1 MKGLYAIADEE
12 TLRARGVSLEAYLEG
27 LSTVPLAALQLRA
40 KSVAASRRAEL
51 LKTCVDFAKLTGS
64 PIFCNDDWELAR
76 DFGVGVHLGQGDASI
91 AWVRE
96 RAPGL
101 PIGLSTHNALEF
113 ETALLLRP
121 TYVAVGPV
129 FATKTKKNP
138 EPTVGAAALA
148 FTQLA
153 RTVGIPVVAIGGID
167 AENVASLRM
176 RADAFAV
183 ISSIVPQDASA
194 SIIRGR
200 ACQLLAAW
208 EAADDSV

>member
-12 TLRARGVSLEAYLEG
+12 TLRTRGVSLEAYLEG

-51 LKTCVDFAKLTGS
+51 LRTCVDFARVTGT
-64 PIFCNDDWELAR
+64 PLFCNDDWELAR
-76 DFGVGVHLGQGDASI
+76 DFGVGAHLGQGDASI
-91 AWVRE
+91 ALVRE

-113 ETALLLRP
+113 ESALLLRP
-121 TYVAVGPV
+121 TYIAVGPV
-129 FATKTKKNP
+129 FATRTKKNP
-138 EPTVGAAALA
+138 EPTLGAAALG

-153 RTVGIPVVAIGGID
+153 RPVGIPVVAIGGID
-167 AENVASLRM
+167 AENVACLRM
-176 RADAFAV
+176 RVDAFAV
-183 ISSIVPQDASA
+183 ISSIVPQNASA

-200 ACQLLAAW
+200 ACQLLDAW
-208 EAADDSV
+208 EAADDNL